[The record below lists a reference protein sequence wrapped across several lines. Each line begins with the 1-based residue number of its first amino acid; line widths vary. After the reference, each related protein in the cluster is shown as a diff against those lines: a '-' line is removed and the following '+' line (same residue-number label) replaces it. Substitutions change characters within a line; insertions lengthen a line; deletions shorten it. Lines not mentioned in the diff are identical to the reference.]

1 MRHFQPAF
9 LAEIDTSTII
19 LMVLGL
25 IVFVFFIILMKYINL
40 YIRALF
46 SKASISLLELIG
58 MSLRKVNPKSIVDAR
73 IRVVQAGVSISR
85 AQLEAHYLAG
95 GNILNVVSAL
105 IAADRADIELTFGQ
119 AAAIDLAGR
128 DILEAVRTSVNPK
141 VIDCPDTS
149 KGSRKMKISA
159 VAGDGIELLAT
170 ARVTVRANLSR
181 LVGGATED
189 TIIARVQEGILTTIG
204 SSKSHQ
210 SVLENPDIIS
220 QQVLS
225 KGLDSGTAFEI
236 LSIDIADIDV
246 GQNIRSQLQTDQ
258 AEADKKVA
266 QAKAEERKAMAI
278 AEEHEQLAETQANR
292 AKVVAAEAEV
302 PLAMAEAFRAGNLG
316 IMDYARLKNIESDT
330 TMRDAISRD
339 DDKRD

>member
-1 MRHFQPAF
+1 MKQLQPAF
-9 LAEIDTSTII
+9 LADLDTSTIV
-19 LMVLGL
+19 LMILGL
-25 IVFVFFIILMKYINL
+25 IVFIFFIILMKYINL

-73 IRVVQAGVSISR
+73 IRVVQAGLSIGR
-85 AQLEAHYLAG
+85 AQLEAHFLAG
-95 GNILNVVSAL
+95 GNIRNVVSAL

-149 KGSRKMKISA
+149 KGSRKAKISA

-330 TMRDAISRD
+330 SMRDAISRD